1 MNKKTIVIVAII
13 LIVTAILGVFYL
25 WKIKGNNSHEYFP
38 PQPTQQERE
47 DAKKLP
53 KDQCPCWDSINNI
66 CLPQADCI

>member
-53 KDQCPCWDSINNI
+53 KDQ
-66 CLPQADCI
+66 